1 MKQLLIALNVVLLV
15 LVGILFYLHFDAK
28 NKLAKTAVTTPG
40 QKAVSSTTQAIRI
53 AYFEMDSVQANYD
66 YFKDVISQLKKKE
79 NAMNAELAGL
89 EKSYQQKVSAWQQK
103 GKNMSEIEMNAAQQ
117 ENTQMQ
123 QNYQLRK
130 QTLEEGYTRQSIEF
144 KKTIKEKIEDY
155 LQGYNKDKNYTYI
168 LSYEPEFIYY
178 RDTTLNIT
186 KELVSGLNAEYKK
199 K

>member
-15 LVGILFYLHFDAK
+15 LVGILFYLHFDSK
-28 NKLAKTAVTTPG
+28 NKSAKAATPDH
-40 QKAVSSTTQAIRI
+40 KAVPAAQSIRI

-89 EKSYQQKVSAWQQK
+89 EKNYQQRVSTWQQK
-103 GKNMSEIEMNAAQQ
+103 GKTMSEIEMNAAQQ

-130 QTLEEGYTRQSIEF
+130 QALEEGYTRQSIEF
-144 KKTIKEKIEDY
+144 KKTIKDKIEDY
-155 LQGYNKDKNYTYI
+155 LHDYNKNKNYTYI

-186 KELVSGLNAEYKK
+186 KDLVSGLNADYKK

>member
-1 MKQLLIALNVVLLV
+1 MKQLFIALNIVLLI
-15 LVGILFYLHFDAK
+15 LVAILFYLHFDAK
-28 NKLAKTAVTTPG
+28 NKLAKATASQ
-40 QKAVSSTTQAIRI
+40 QKAPSSTATAQSIQI

-89 EKSYQQKVSAWQQK
+89 EKNYQQRVSTWQQK
-103 GKNMSEIEMNAAQQ
+103 GKTMSEIEMNAAQQ

-130 QTLEEGYTRQSIEF
+130 QALEEGYTRQSIEF
-144 KKTIKEKIEDY
+144 KKTIKDKIEDY
-155 LQGYNKDKNYTYI
+155 LHDYNKNKNYTYI

-186 KELVSGLNAEYKK
+186 KDLVSGLNADYKK

>member
-1 MKQLLIALNVVLLV
+1 MKQLFIALNIVLLV
-15 LVGILFYLHFDAK
+15 LVAILFYLHFDAK
-28 NKLAKTAVTTPG
+28 NKFAKTAASE
-40 QKAVSSTTQAIRI
+40 QKATPTTAQSLQI

-66 YFKDVISQLKKKE
+66 YFKDIISQLKKKE

-89 EKSYQQKVSAWQQK
+89 ERTYQQKVNAWQQK
-103 GKNMSEIEMNAAQQ
+103 GKNMTEIEMNAAQK
-117 ENTQMQ
+117 ENAQMQ

-130 QTLEEGYTRQSIEF
+130 QALEEGYTRQSIEF

-155 LQGYNKDKNYTYI
+155 LQEYNKNKNYTYI

-178 RDTTLNIT
+178 RDTAMNIT
-186 KELVSGLNAEYKK
+186 KDLVNGLNAEYKK